1 MILLLAFI
9 NIIYLHLIK
18 KYNKDKY
25 VSVLLLLSGIGFFI
39 LSILKIKVFSMNFLN
54 EQNSTFLIF
63 GFLNL
68 LFASESYR
76 KYDVRNNYSYAFI
89 SLLLAVNNL
98 YFYMFGLLVVLIEQV
113 NTSQQKEKLVK
124 NNINLIYIFFLIYV
138 AFQNQLKILQEFE
151 SAAIVVSILIILKN
165 NLNQIESK
173 LIFSVLLLLAFGKE
187 LNEDLNIIYILI
199 ILLMLYLTSSYYSI
213 VYKKYFV
220 KYKYNVVIE
229 FFEKIKIKNN
239 FVLPKT
245 YYSFEYNE
253 KDTKPL
259 PQKRSELNAFL
270 YENDLRKKFLLI
282 ISIILLIVF
291 CLTLKD

>member
-1 MILLLAFI
+1 
-9 NIIYLHLIK
+9 
-18 KYNKDKY
+18 
-25 VSVLLLLSGIGFFI
+25 
-39 LSILKIKVFSMNFLN
+39 
-54 EQNSTFLIF
+54 
-63 GFLNL
+63 
-68 LFASESYR
+68 
-76 KYDVRNNYSYAFI
+76 
-89 SLLLAVNNL
+89 
-98 YFYMFGLLVVLIEQV
+98 MFGLLVVLIEQV